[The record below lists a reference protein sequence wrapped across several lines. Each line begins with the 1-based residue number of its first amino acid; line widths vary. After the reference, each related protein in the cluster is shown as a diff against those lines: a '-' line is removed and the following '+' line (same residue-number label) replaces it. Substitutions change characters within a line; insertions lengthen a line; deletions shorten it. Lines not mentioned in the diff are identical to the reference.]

1 MTNQEILTSVLFT
14 LQKKLSDLYSNL
26 TVKYIF
32 VQVEYTEVDVKL
44 ANLTDDEISD
54 DEIMRTTSRMSPVP
68 TPMETEEQR
77 EVEEEEEEE
86 DVPEGRF
93 PMLCSTS

>member
-1 MTNQEILTSVLFT
+1 
-14 LQKKLSDLYSNL
+14 
-26 TVKYIF
+26 
-32 VQVEYTEVDVKL
+32 L

-77 EVEEEEEEE
+77 EVEDEDEEE
-86 DVPEGRF
+86 DVPEGGL
-93 PMLCSTS
+93 PVLCSTLNIRLSKHCVRCNKREICSPKTRLSFSSLTQPVVQ

>member
-1 MTNQEILTSVLFT
+1 ME
-14 LQKKLSDLYSNL
+14 
-26 TVKYIF
+26 YIF
-32 VQVEYTEVDVKL
+32 QVEYTEVDVKL

-93 PMLCSTS
+93 PVLCSTS